1 MHNAQCTILNSQF
14 SILNSQFTI
23 HNSQFIQVQ
32 ATRLEKINRLVQKEL
47 SEIFRLETAK
57 TNGVL
62 ISVSHVRVSPD
73 LSVARV
79 HLSIFP
85 SEKGAEMI
93 SNINA
98 NATAIRYDLSQR
110 LRYQL
115 RRTPE
120 LTFYIDDSLDYIEH
134 IDQLLKK

>member
-1 MHNAQCTILNSQF
+1 MNAKCKMQNAKCKMHNSQF
-14 SILNSQFTI
+14 SI

>member
-1 MHNAQCTILNSQF
+1 MQG
-14 SILNSQFTI
+14 
-23 HNSQFIQVQ
+23 
-32 ATRLEKINRLVQKEL
+32 TRLEKINRLVQKEL

-57 TNGVL
+57 TTGVL

-85 SEKGAEMI
+85 SERGAELI
-93 SNINA
+93 ENINA
-98 NATAIRYDLSQR
+98 NATSIRYDLAQR
-110 LRYQL
+110 VRHQL

-120 LTFYIDDSLDYIEH
+120 LTFFIDDSLDYIEH
-134 IDQLLKK
+134 IDSLLGK

>member
-1 MHNAQCTILNSQF
+1 MHNSQF
-14 SILNSQFTI
+14 SI

-57 TNGVL
+57 TTGVL

>member
-57 TNGVL
+57 TTGVL

>member
-1 MHNAQCTILNSQF
+1 MHNSQFTIHNSQF
-14 SILNSQFTI
+14 SIL
-23 HNSQFIQVQ
+23 NSQFIQVQ

-57 TNGVL
+57 TTGVL

>member
-1 MHNAQCTILNSQF
+1 MH
-14 SILNSQFTI
+14 NSQFTI

-57 TNGVL
+57 TTGVL

-85 SEKGAEMI
+85 REKGAEMI

>member
-1 MHNAQCTILNSQF
+1 MHNAQF
-14 SILNSQFTI
+14 SI

-57 TNGVL
+57 TTGVL

>member
-1 MHNAQCTILNSQF
+1 MH
-14 SILNSQFTI
+14 NSQFTI

-57 TNGVL
+57 TTGVL